1 VAKTAREGEMR
12 RGGLIP
18 FNFLVR
24 VQAAHSAG
32 DATVAIALAGTLFF
46 SVPIGE
52 ARDKVGL
59 YLLLTM
65 TPFALVSPVVGP
77 LLDRWRGS
85 YRLAILAAALG
96 RTLLA
101 LYVATRTDRLV
112 LYPLAFSMLV
122 LSRVHGVSRCALIP
136 EVLPDNKS
144 LVSANAL
151 MSIWSVLGGAIV
163 AGPAVG
169 LQAWLGPQATLRFA
183 AVIFGLCAWSAA
195 RLPRA
200 EGSRRR
206 KFVKGAHRLLS
217 PRLLSAGFGAAAS
230 RACVGFLTFL
240 LAFVLRKQGE
250 GASSLAIV
258 IGAAGAGGF
267 LGAVVAPLLRVALRE
282 SLLLL
287 ASLGAIALAAFIFA
301 AGLDVV
307 TAGVVAAVTGLAT
320 ASARL
325 AFDSLI
331 QRDAPEE
338 VRGRTFARYETLF
351 QICWVGGAGLAT
363 AVPFSSASG
372 LRTLGLMAVAGIAL
386 ALWGAFRPSPGE
398 TPRRKWAN

>member
-1 VAKTAREGEMR
+1 
-12 RGGLIP
+12 
-18 FNFLVR
+18 VR

-32 DATVAIALAGTLFF
+32 DATVAVALAGTLFF
-46 SVPIGE
+46 SIPIGE

-85 YRLAILAAALG
+85 YRLAILAAAAG
-96 RTLLA
+96 RTIVA
-101 LYVATRTDRLV
+101 LYLATRTDRLV
-112 LYPLAFSMLV
+112 VYPLAFTMLV
-122 LSRVHGVSRCALIP
+122 LSRVHGVGRCALIP

-144 LVSANAL
+144 LVSANGL

-163 AGPAVG
+163 AGPAIGVHE
-169 LQAWLGPQATLRFA
+169 WLGPQWTLRFA

-195 RLPRA
+195 RLPRV
-200 EGSRRR
+200 EGTRRR
-206 KFVKGAHRLLS
+206 RLIKGAHKLLS

-240 LAFVLRKQGE
+240 LAFVLRRRGE
-250 GASSLAIV
+250 GAAGLGVV
-258 IGAAGAGGF
+258 IGAAGIGAL
-267 LGAVVAPLLRVALRE
+267 LGAAVAPLLRVALRE

-287 ASLGAIALAAFIFA
+287 ASLAAIAIAAFVFA
-301 AGLDVV
+301 AGLDVL
-307 TAGVVAAVTGLAT
+307 TASVVAAVVGLGA

-363 AVPFSSASG
+363 AIPFSSASG
-372 LRTLGLMAVAGIAL
+372 LRALGLIAVAGIAL
-386 ALWGAFRPSPGE
+386 TLWGAFRPSPDE
-398 TPRRKWAN
+398 A

>member
-1 VAKTAREGEMR
+1 VATTAGEGER
-12 RGGLIP
+12 QQESLIP
-18 FNFLVR
+18 FKFLVR
-24 VQAAHSAG
+24 AQAAHSGG
-32 DATVAIALAGTLFF
+32 DATVAVALAGTLFF
-46 SVPIGE
+46 SLPIGE

-65 TPFALVSPVVGP
+65 TPFALVSPVLGP
-77 LLDRWRGS
+77 MLDRWRGS
-85 YRLAILAAALG
+85 YRLAILVAALG
-96 RTLLA
+96 RTFLA
-101 LYVATRTDRLV
+101 LYLATRTDRVV

-136 EVLPDNKS
+136 EVLPVNKS
-144 LVSANAL
+144 LGSANAL
-151 MSIWSVLGGAIV
+151 MAIWSVLGGAIV
-163 AGPAVG
+163 AGPSIG

-200 EGSRRR
+200 GGSRRR

-217 PRLLSAGFGAAAS
+217 PRLLAAGFGAAAS
-230 RACVGFLTFL
+230 RACVGFLTFM

-258 IGAAGAGGF
+258 IGAAGAGAF
-267 LGAVVAPLLRVALRE
+267 LGAVVAPLLRMERRE

-287 ASLGAIALAAFIFA
+287 SSLAAIAIAALIFA
-301 AGLDVV
+301 AGLDLV
-307 TAGVVAAVTGLAT
+307 TASVVAAVTGLAT

-372 LRTLGLMAVAGIAL
+372 LRTLGMIAIAGIGL
-386 ALWGAFRPSPGE
+386 ALWGAFRSPPGG
-398 TPRRKWAN
+398 PAG

>member
-1 VAKTAREGEMR
+1 
-12 RGGLIP
+12 
-18 FNFLVR
+18 VR
-24 VQAAHSAG
+24 VQAAHAAG
-32 DATVAIALAGTLFF
+32 DATVAVALAGTLFF
-46 SVPIGE
+46 SIPIGE

-65 TPFALVSPVVGP
+65 TPFALVSPIVGP

-85 YRLAILAAALG
+85 YRLAILVAAAG
-96 RTLLA
+96 RTVVA
-101 LYVATRTDRLV
+101 LYLATRTDSLAV
-112 LYPLAFSMLV
+112 YPLAFTMLV
-122 LSRVHGVSRCALIP
+122 LSRVHGVGRCALVP
-136 EVLPDNKS
+136 EVLPENKT
-144 LVSANAL
+144 LVSANGL

-163 AGPAVG
+163 AGPAIG
-169 LQAWLGPQATLRFA
+169 LQEWLGPQATLRFA
-183 AVIFGLCAWSAA
+183 AVVFGVCTWSAA
-195 RLPRA
+195 RLPRV
-200 EGSRRR
+200 EGNRRR
-206 KFVKGAHRLLS
+206 RFVKGAHKLLS

-240 LAFVLRKQGE
+240 LAFVLRRRGE
-250 GASSLAIV
+250 GAAGLGVV
-258 IGAAGAGGF
+258 IGAAGIGAF
-267 LGAVVAPLLRVALRE
+267 LGAAVAPLLRVALRE

-287 ASLGAIALAAFIFA
+287 ASLAAMAIAAFVFA
-301 AGLDVV
+301 AGLDVLTASV
-307 TAGVVAAVTGLAT
+307 VAGVVGLGA

-372 LRTLGLMAVAGIAL
+372 LRTLGLIAVAGIAL
-386 ALWGAFRPSPGE
+386 TLWGAFRPSPDE
-398 TPRRKWAN
+398 ALTPPSITRLRNSRGDRPPP

>member
-1 VAKTAREGEMR
+1 MAKTAGEKKIQ
-12 RGGLIP
+12 RGSLIP

-24 VQAAHSAG
+24 VQATHSAG
-32 DATVAIALAGTLFF
+32 DATVAVALAGTLFF

-65 TPFALVSPVVGP
+65 TPFAIVSPLVGP

-85 YRLAILAAALG
+85 YRLAILVAAVG
-96 RTLLA
+96 RTSLA
-101 LYVATRTDRLV
+101 LYLATRTDRLV
-112 LYPLAFSMLV
+112 LYPLAFAMLV

-136 EVLPDNKS
+136 EILPKNKS

-163 AGPAVG
+163 AGPSIG

-206 KFVKGAHRLLS
+206 KFVRGAHKLLS
-217 PRLLSAGFGAAAS
+217 PRLLAAGFGAAAS
-230 RACVGFLTFL
+230 RACVGFLTFM
-240 LAFVLRKQGE
+240 LAFVLRKGGE

-258 IGAAGAGGF
+258 IGAAGAGGL
-267 LGAVVAPLLRVALRE
+267 LGAVVAPLLRVTLRE

-287 ASLGAIALAAFIFA
+287 ASLGAIAVTAFVFA
-301 AGLDVV
+301 PGLDVV
-307 TAGVVAAVTGLAT
+307 TASVVAAVTGLGS

-331 QRDAPEE
+331 QREAPEE

-363 AVPFSSASG
+363 AVPFSSATG
-372 LRTLGLMAVAGIAL
+372 LRTLGLIAVGGIVL
-386 ALWGAFRPSPGE
+386 ALWGAFRPPTVATSERGHGG
-398 TPRRKWAN
+398 

>member
-1 VAKTAREGEMR
+1 VANTAGKGEMQ
-12 RGGLIP
+12 RGLMPFRYLI
-18 FNFLVR
+18 R

-32 DATVAIALAGTLFF
+32 DATVAVALAGTLFF

-52 ARDKVGL
+52 ARDKVGI

-85 YRLAILAAALG
+85 YRLTILVAAVG

-101 LYVATRTDRLV
+101 LYLATRTDRLI
-112 LYPLAFSMLV
+112 LYPLAFAMLV
-122 LSRVHGVSRCALIP
+122 LSRMHGVSRCALIP
-136 EVLPDNKS
+136 EVLPKNKS

-163 AGPAVG
+163 AGPSIG

-206 KFVKGAHRLLS
+206 KFIKGAHRLLS
-217 PRLLSAGFGAAAS
+217 PRLLAAGFGAAAS
-230 RACVGFLTFL
+230 RACVGFLTFM
-240 LAFVLRKQGE
+240 LAFVLRQRGE
-250 GASSLAIV
+250 GASTLAIV
-258 IGAAGAGGF
+258 IGAAGIGAF
-267 LGAVVAPLLRVALRE
+267 LGAVAAPLLRVALRE

-287 ASLGAIALAAFIFA
+287 ASLGAIALVAFVFA
-301 AGLDVV
+301 AGMNVV
-307 TAGVVAAVTGLAT
+307 TASIVAAVTGLGT

-372 LRTLGLMAVAGIAL
+372 LRALGLIAIGGIAL
-386 ALWGAFRPSPGE
+386 ALWGAFRPSPG
-398 TPRRKWAN
+398 

>member
-1 VAKTAREGEMR
+1 M
-12 RGGLIP
+12 
-18 FNFLVR
+18 
-24 VQAAHSAG
+24 
-32 DATVAIALAGTLFF
+32 ALAGTLFF
-46 SVPIGE
+46 SIPIGE
-52 ARDKVGL
+52 ARDKVSL

-85 YRLAILAAALG
+85 YRLAILAAAAG
-96 RTLLA
+96 RTVVA
-101 LYVATRTDRLV
+101 LYLATRTDRLAV
-112 LYPLAFSMLV
+112 YPLAFTMLV
-122 LSRVHGVSRCALIP
+122 LSRVHGVGRCALVP
-136 EVLPDNKS
+136 EVLPENKT
-144 LVSANAL
+144 LVSANGL

-163 AGPAVG
+163 AGPAIG
-169 LQAWLGPQATLRFA
+169 LHEWLGPQATLRFA
-183 AVIFGLCAWSAA
+183 AIIFGLCTWSAA
-195 RLPRA
+195 RLPRV

-206 KFVKGAHRLLS
+206 RFIKGAHKLLS

-240 LAFVLRKQGE
+240 LAFVLRRRGE
-250 GASSLAIV
+250 GAAGLAVV
-258 IGAAGAGGF
+258 IGAAGIGAF
-267 LGAVVAPLLRVALRE
+267 LGAVVAPLLRMALRE

-287 ASLGAIALAAFIFA
+287 ASLAAIAIAAFVFA
-301 AGLDVV
+301 AGLDVL
-307 TAGVVAAVTGLAT
+307 TASAVAAITGLGA

-372 LRTLGLMAVAGIAL
+372 LRALGLIAVAGIAL
-386 ALWGAFRPSPGE
+386 TLWGAFRPSPDQ
-398 TPRRKWAN
+398 A

>member
-1 VAKTAREGEMR
+1 
-12 RGGLIP
+12 
-18 FNFLVR
+18 VR

-32 DATVAIALAGTLFF
+32 DATVAVALAGTLFF
-46 SVPIGE
+46 SIPIGE

-85 YRLAILAAALG
+85 YRLAILVAAAG
-96 RTLLA
+96 RTIVA
-101 LYVATRTDRLV
+101 LYLATRTDRLV
-112 LYPLAFSMLV
+112 VYPLAFSMLV
-122 LSRVHGVSRCALIP
+122 LSRVHGVGRCALIP
-136 EVLPDNKS
+136 EVLPESKT
-144 LVSANAL
+144 LVSANGL

-163 AGPAVG
+163 AGPAIG
-169 LQAWLGPQATLRFA
+169 LHEWLGPEATLRFA

-206 KFVKGAHRLLS
+206 RFIKGAHKLLS

-240 LAFVLRKQGE
+240 LAFVLRRGGE
-250 GASSLAIV
+250 GAAGLGVVIAAAG
-258 IGAAGAGGF
+258 IGAF

-287 ASLGAIALAAFIFA
+287 ASLAAIAIAAFVFA
-301 AGLDVV
+301 ANLDVL
-307 TAGVVAAVTGLAT
+307 TASAVAAITGVGA

-363 AVPFSSASG
+363 AIPFSSASG
-372 LRTLGLMAVAGIAL
+372 LRTLGLIAVAGIAL
-386 ALWGAFRPSPGE
+386 TLWGAFRPSPDE
-398 TPRRKWAN
+398 A

>member
-1 VAKTAREGEMR
+1 
-12 RGGLIP
+12 
-18 FNFLVR
+18 VR

-46 SVPIGE
+46 SIPIGE

-65 TPFALVSPVVGP
+65 TPFALVSPVIGP

-85 YRLAILAAALG
+85 YRLAILAAAAG
-96 RTLLA
+96 RTLVA
-101 LYVATRTDRLV
+101 LYLATRTDRLAV
-112 LYPLAFSMLV
+112 YPLAFTMVV
-122 LSRVHGVSRCALIP
+122 LSRVHGVGRCALIP
-136 EVLPDNKS
+136 EVLPENKS
-144 LVSANAL
+144 LVSANGL

-163 AGPAVG
+163 AGPAIG
-169 LQAWLGPQATLRFA
+169 LHEWLGPQGTLRFA

-195 RLPRA
+195 RLPRV

-206 KFVKGAHRLLS
+206 RFVKGAHKLLS

-230 RACVGFLTFL
+230 RACVGFLMFL
-240 LAFVLRKQGE
+240 LAFVLRRRGE
-250 GASSLAIV
+250 GAAGLAVV
-258 IGAAGAGGF
+258 IGAAGIGAF

-287 ASLGAIALAAFIFA
+287 ASLAAIAIAAFVFA
-301 AGLDVV
+301 AGLDVL
-307 TAGVVAAVTGLAT
+307 TASVVAAVTGLGA

-351 QICWVGGAGLAT
+351 QVCWVGGAGLAT
-363 AVPFSSASG
+363 AVPFSSATG
-372 LRTLGLMAVAGIAL
+372 LRALGLIAVGGIAL
-386 ALWGAFRPSPGE
+386 TLWGAFRPSPDE
-398 TPRRKWAN
+398 A

>member
-1 VAKTAREGEMR
+1 MQ
-12 RGGLIP
+12 RGLMPFRYLI
-18 FNFLVR
+18 R

-32 DATVAIALAGTLFF
+32 DATVAVALAGTLFF

-52 ARDKVGL
+52 ARDKVGI

-85 YRLAILAAALG
+85 YRLTILVAAVG

-101 LYVATRTDRLV
+101 LYLATRTDRLI
-112 LYPLAFSMLV
+112 LYPLAFAMLV
-122 LSRVHGVSRCALIP
+122 LSRMHGVSRCALIP
-136 EVLPDNKS
+136 EVLPKNKS

-151 MSIWSVLGGAIV
+151 MSIWSVLGGAII
-163 AGPAVG
+163 AGPSIG

-206 KFVKGAHRLLS
+206 KFIKGAHRLLS
-217 PRLLSAGFGAAAS
+217 PRLLAAGFGAAAS
-230 RACVGFLTFL
+230 RACVGFLTFM
-240 LAFVLRKQGE
+240 LAFVLRQRGE
-250 GASSLAIV
+250 GASTLAIV
-258 IGAAGAGGF
+258 IGAAGIGAL

-287 ASLGAIALAAFIFA
+287 ASLGAIALVAFVFA
-301 AGLDVV
+301 AGMNVV
-307 TAGVVAAVTGLAT
+307 TASIVAAVTGLGT

-372 LRTLGLMAVAGIAL
+372 LRALGLIAIGGIAL
-386 ALWGAFRPSPGE
+386 ALWGAFRPSPG
-398 TPRRKWAN
+398 

>member
-1 VAKTAREGEMR
+1 MQ
-12 RGGLIP
+12 GGLIP
-18 FNFLVR
+18 FRYLIR

-32 DATVAIALAGTLFF
+32 DATVAVALAGTLFF

-85 YRLAILAAALG
+85 YRLAILVAALG

-101 LYVATRTDRLV
+101 LYLATRTDRLI

-122 LSRVHGVSRCALIP
+122 LSRMHGVSRCALIP
-136 EVLPDNKS
+136 EVLPRNKS

-163 AGPAVG
+163 AGPSIG

-206 KFVKGAHRLLS
+206 RFVKGAHRLLS
-217 PRLLSAGFGAAAS
+217 PRLLAAGFGAAAS
-230 RACVGFLTFL
+230 RACVGFLTFM
-240 LAFVLRKQGE
+240 LAFVLRQRGE

-258 IGAAGAGGF
+258 IGAAGAGAF
-267 LGAVVAPLLRVALRE
+267 LGAVVTPLLRVALRE

-287 ASLGAIALAAFIFA
+287 ASLGAIALAAFVFA
-301 AGLDVV
+301 AGLNVV
-307 TAGVVAAVTGLAT
+307 TASVVAAVTGLGT

-363 AVPFSSASG
+363 AVPFSSATG
-372 LRTLGLMAVAGIAL
+372 LRTLGLIAVAGIAV
-386 ALWGAFRPSPGE
+386 ALWGAFRP
-398 TPRRKWAN
+398 TPAGTSRREHVD

>member
-1 VAKTAREGEMR
+1 V
-12 RGGLIP
+12 
-18 FNFLVR
+18 
-24 VQAAHSAG
+24 
-32 DATVAIALAGTLFF
+32 
-46 SVPIGE
+46 
-52 ARDKVGL
+52 
-59 YLLLTM
+59 

-96 RTLLA
+96 RMLLA

-112 LYPLAFSMLV
+112 LYPMAFSMLV
-122 LSRVHGVSRCALIP
+122 LSRVHGVSRSALIP
-136 EVLPDNKS
+136 EVLPEKKS
-144 LVSANAL
+144 LVSANAV

-163 AGPAVG
+163 AGPSIG
-169 LQAWLGPQATLRFA
+169 LQEWLGPHATLRFA
-183 AVIFGLCAWSAA
+183 AVIFGLSAWSAA
-195 RLPRA
+195 RIPGA

-206 KFVKGAHRLLS
+206 EFVKGAHRLLS

-250 GASSLAIV
+250 GAGSLALV
-258 IGAAGAGGF
+258 IGAAGVGAV
-267 LGAVVAPLLRVALRE
+267 LGAVVAPPLRLALRE

-287 ASLGAIALAAFIFA
+287 ASLGAIATAAFLFA
-301 AGLDVV
+301 ARLDVV
-307 TAGVVAAVTGLAT
+307 TAGAVACITGLGA

-351 QICWVGGAGLAT
+351 QICWVAGAGLAT
-363 AVPFSSASG
+363 AIPFSSASG
-372 LRTLGLMAVAGIAL
+372 LRTLGLIAVGGVVL
-386 ALWGAFRPSPGE
+386 ALRGAFRSSPVG
-398 TPRRKWAN
+398 TSPRSQMD

>member
-1 VAKTAREGEMR
+1 VAKTAGEGEMQQ
-12 RGGLIP
+12 GSLAP
-18 FNFLVR
+18 FKYLVR
-24 VQAAHSAG
+24 VQATHAAG
-32 DATVAIALAGTLFF
+32 DATVAVALAGTLFF
-46 SVPIGE
+46 TVPIGE

-85 YRLAILAAALG
+85 YRLAILVAALG
-96 RTLLA
+96 RGLLA
-101 LYVATRTDRLV
+101 IYLATRTDRLA

-122 LSRVHGVSRCALIP
+122 LSRVHGVGRCALIP
-136 EVLPDNKS
+136 EVLPENRS

-163 AGPAVG
+163 AGPSIG
-169 LQAWLGPQATLRFA
+169 LQAWLGPHATLRFA
-183 AVIFGLCAWSAA
+183 AVIFGLCALSAA

-200 EGSRRR
+200 EGYRRR
-206 KFVKGAHRLLS
+206 RFVKGAHRLLS

-240 LAFVLRKQGE
+240 LAFVLRRQGE
-250 GASSLAIV
+250 GGSSLAVV
-258 IGAAGAGGF
+258 IGAAGAGAF
-267 LGAVVAPLLRVALRE
+267 LGAVVAPMLRVAVRE

-287 ASLGAIALAAFIFA
+287 ASLAAIAIAAFIFA
-301 AGLDVV
+301 AGLDVI
-307 TAGVVAAVTGLAT
+307 TASVVAAVTGLGA

-331 QRDAPEE
+331 QKDAPEE

-363 AVPFSSASG
+363 AIPFSSASG
-372 LRTLGLMAVAGIAL
+372 LRTLGLMAIAGIAL
-386 ALWGAFRPSPGE
+386 TLWGAFRPSPDE
-398 TPRRKWAN
+398 A